1 MATCSVKWRS
11 SGGRG
16 EFEFVPA
23 DSLEDR
29 EVHIFLEDLN
39 LTIPAEVRGERKQ
52 GKPRLRK
59 HKGTNRKKLHL
70 PQLVMA
76 IARLPE
82 PAREDVLHAVTFP
95 LQSKSFVM
103 DAMDFDIIEDDG
115 LTVTLAP
122 LRVSIRNAKFQ
133 VDLQDRIKAI
143 ADDLQNLPM
152 IASKHPALAAAIQ
165 AHGAELMKAVNSS
178 EIRLAA
184 DAVNNL
190 QAEVFGLTNAG
201 SATKLEE
208 AAAKPPVEL
217 EEEIF
222 GVEGKL
228 LTRIHVYKERDKV
241 FAARAKKYYKDKS
254 GGQLCCEA
262 CGMDPV
268 ARYGADG
275 ERCLEAH
282 HRVPIE
288 ELQPDSITRVDEMA
302 IVCASC
308 HRIIHSKK
316 PCLSVDEVAQMI
328 TAGAAPAA

>member
-1 MATCSVKWRS
+1 MATCSVRWRS

-23 DSLEDR
+23 DSLEGR
-29 EVHIFLEDLN
+29 EVHIFLEVLN
-39 LTIPAEVRGERKQ
+39 LTIPAEVRGERRQ

-59 HKGTNRKKLHL
+59 HEGTNRRKLHL

-82 PAREDVLHAVTFP
+82 PAREDTLHAVTFP

-133 VDLQDRIKAI
+133 VDLQDRINAI
-143 ADDLQNLPM
+143 AEDLQNLSM
-152 IASKHPALAAAIQ
+152 IKSKHPDLGAAID
-165 AHGAELMKAVNSS
+165 AHGTELKKAVNSS

-228 LTRIHVYKERDKV
+228 LTRIHVYKERDKA
-241 FAARAKKYYKDKS
+241 FASRAKKYYKDKT
-254 GGQLCCEA
+254 GGQLWCQA
-262 CGMDPV
+262 CGMDPL
-268 ARYGADG
+268 AKYGADG

-282 HRVPIE
+282 HQVPIE

-316 PCLSVDEVAQMI
+316 PCLSVKEVAQMI
-328 TAGAAPAA
+328 AAGTTPPT

>member
-1 MATCSVKWRS
+1 MATCSVRWRS

-29 EVHIFLEDLN
+29 EVQVFLEDLN

-59 HKGTNRKKLHL
+59 HEGNNRQKLHL
-70 PQLVMA
+70 PDLVMA
-76 IARLPE
+76 IARLPA

-122 LRVSIRNAKFQ
+122 LRVSIRNAQFQ
-133 VDLQDRIKAI
+133 VELQDRIKAI

-152 IASKHPALAAAIQ
+152 IASKHPALAAAIE
-165 AHGAELMKAVNSS
+165 AHGAELKKAVNSL
-178 EIRLAA
+178 ELRKAA
-184 DAVNNL
+184 DAVNDL
-190 QAEVFGLTNAG
+190 QAQVFGLTNAG

-208 AAAKPPVEL
+208 AAARPPVEL

-228 LTRIHVYKERDKV
+228 LTRIHVYKERDKA
-241 FAARAKKYYKDKS
+241 FAARAKKFYRDKS
-254 GGQLCCEA
+254 GGKLCCEA
-262 CGMDPV
+262 CGMDPL
-268 ARYGADG
+268 ATYGPDG

-316 PCLSVDEVAQMI
+316 PCLSVADVAKLV
-328 TAGAAPAA
+328 ASDGADT